1 MKTSGKSW
9 AKYIDKSIKAKKSGW
24 RTSSET
30 GERYYEDRPN
40 HSDVSR
46 KDKYAKGGLVQG
58 DIFKVTQPN
67 HTVSNQKFA
76 FIKMDGDTIIAKEY
90 PNKKGDSLMYRI
102 TDIDENGVEKVS
114 KEELN
119 KGAKFRVERNSMLRK
134 AGEDYYA
141 KGGEVKLDANF
152 YEKLQKAEMNWTKDN
167 GKEYNRLMAIKNKAE
182 EGKYSDK
189 KMAKGG
195 KTKKGKEPMVVR
207 GYFEDE
213 AIDYGK
219 GGAIYKGDKVKIKD
233 SNKTMVITSI
243 AKGKKGYVEFT
254 GSEGTFLK
262 GDLEK
267 FEDGGMVGSS
277 WCYSIGG
284 L

>member
-46 KDKYAKGGLVQG
+46 KDKYEDGGIMAKGGSMGNSGEGAGARDLDELSLNELKFQL
-58 DIFKVTQPN
+58 KHSTKPN
-67 HTVSNQKFA
+67 EKERIALLKKLIAQK
-76 FIKMDGDTIIAKEY
+76 
-90 PNKKGDSLMYRI
+90 
-102 TDIDENGVEKVS
+102 ENS
-114 KEELN
+114 
-119 KGAKFRVERNSMLRK
+119 
-134 AGEDYYA
+134 
-141 KGGEVKLDANF
+141 
-152 YEKLQKAEMNWTKDN
+152 
-167 GKEYNRLMAIKNKAE
+167 
-182 EGKYSDK
+182 

-195 KTKKGKEPMVVR
+195 KTKKAKEPMVVR
-207 GYFEDE
+207 SYFEDE

-219 GGAIYKGDKVKIKD
+219 GGAIYKGDKVRIKD
-233 SNKTMVITSI
+233 SNKTMVVKSI
-243 AKGKKGYVEFT
+243 AKGKKGYVEFS

-267 FEDGGMVGSS
+267 FEDGGMVGGD